1 METTVRLSEVETL
14 RTDRNAAVDAFF
26 EALRTAQTG
35 FLDTVG
41 HAQSLLDRE
50 NGQLAQ
56 SAAAHARLT
65 RHFFDGQRSILM
77 RRAEIDAEVAQMGV
91 PASTFGADDPVIASA
106 ERQLTRLL
114 DDWWHAENQ
123 KGRALIEHAKAA
135 IQWQDAPSQV
145 APPQVAPPTV
155 ATPPV
160 SAPSAWGA
168 PCLGDVPVAT
178 DVPKA
183 QVIHPES
190 ASHLPASMLS
200 ALDSATPADLEQ
212 LFDKLAEFL
221 ENPPTVP
228 SQALVSVTNDLAVVG
243 DHTSTL
249 PSGVGIELRHD
260 ELVEPEEA
268 FRRFWGKGSTA
279 ATSRSPHWIAT
290 QVVLPM
296 AVVMS
301 LVALYMAVFG

>member
-1 METTVRLSEVETL
+1 MRLNEVETL
-14 RTDRNAAVDAFF
+14 RMDRNAAVDAFF

-50 NGQLAQ
+50 SGQLAQ
-56 SAAAHARLT
+56 SAAAHIRMT

-77 RRAEIDAEVAQMGV
+77 RRAEVDAEVAQLGM
-91 PASTFGADDPVIASA
+91 PAGTFGFDDPEIASA

-123 KGRALIEHAKAA
+123 KGRALIAHARAA
-135 IQWQDAPSQV
+135 IQWQDAPTPTPTPTPTPAS
-145 APPQVAPPTV
+145 PTV
-155 ATPPV
+155 P
-160 SAPSAWGA
+160 APSVWVS

-183 QVIHPES
+183 LVIRDES
-190 ASHLPASMLS
+190 ATHLPASMLV
-200 ALDSATPADLEQ
+200 ALDAATPADLEQ
-212 LFDKLAEFL
+212 LFEKLADFL
-221 ENPPTVP
+221 ENPPTVR
-228 SQALVSVTNDLAVVG
+228 SQALVSYTHDLAVVS
-243 DHTSTL
+243 DQSSTL
-249 PSGVGIELRHD
+249 PSDTTIELRHAED
-260 ELVEPEEA
+260 LEPDEA
-268 FRRFWGKGSTA
+268 FRRFWGKGSA
-279 ATSRSPHWIAT
+279 AAPSRSSRWIAT
-290 QVVLPM
+290 QVLLPM

>member
-1 METTVRLSEVETL
+1 MRLSEVETL

-77 RRAEIDAEVAQMGV
+77 RRAEVDAEVAQMGV
-91 PASTFGADDPVIASA
+91 PASSFGAEDPEIASA

-123 KGRALIEHAKAA
+123 KGRALIEQAKAA
-135 IQWQDAPSQV
+135 IQWQDAPSH
-145 APPQVAPPTV
+145 VAPPTV
-155 ATPPV
+155 ATSPV

-190 ASHLPASMLS
+190 ASHLPASMLC

-221 ENPPTVP
+221 ENPPTAI
-228 SQALVSVTNDLAVVG
+228 SQATVHSRALVSFANDLAVVG
-243 DHTSTL
+243 DQ
-249 PSGVGIELRHD
+249 PSIRPSDVSIELRHD
-260 ELVEPEEA
+260 EAVGPEEA

-279 ATSRSPHWIAT
+279 ATSRSSRWIAT